1 MKRRIEGLELAG
13 ISFFYYLVLGFGFF
27 FLSLTKLQGGL
38 VVVVDNNNNKKNG

>member
-27 FLSLTKLQGGL
+27 FFIPYQVTMGIGGCCR
-38 VVVVDNNNNKKNG
+38 